1 MVRPK
6 KIENIEEIERPL
18 LIIFFL
24 FGFSLMSWVP
34 RFPEVKA
41 NLKLTNGEFGSIVSM
56 AAIGNLV
63 ALLTVGHLV
72 HKYGARWILH
82 IGALLLAVSL
92 TFLTHSTSSL
102 VFLIS
107 IIIQGGA
114 ISAFHIS
121 INSQGFF
128 FQDRTKRQIITLLS
142 GFWSSG
148 ALFSSMIA
156 GFLVDRVELGTYTNI
171 LASICFVLMT
181 LIIIRIS
188 PNLIKANINPD
199 SQHRARDMFKGF
211 EIDVPISA
219 ALLLVIMLEYAI
231 SDWAAIFVKED
242 MKILGG
248 IHTLPYILFTLA
260 MIIGRLN
267 LHNLLPRYSIDFLM
281 ARASLLSGLSIIAGI
296 IAVSITGTSNQTLV
310 IVILSISFTIAGL
323 GSSFLGPS
331 VMNAANTR
339 SKFPSSVVIGQI
351 GVINIALVFVMRWV
365 IAWTAQATSLSIAL
379 CIPALMLLVVPKF
392 SNIFKKA

>member
-1 MVRPK
+1 LSQ
-6 KIENIEEIERPL
+6 NIDVKHEL
-18 LIIFFL
+18 NLIKGLFFL
-24 FGFSLMSWVP
+24 FGLLIMSWVP

-41 NLKLTNGEFGSIVSM
+41 NLNLTNGEFGSIVSM
-56 AAIGNLV
+56 GAFGNLV

-92 TFLTHSTSSL
+92 AFLTSSTSSL
-102 VFLIS
+102 LFLIF

-121 INSQGFF
+121 INAQGFF

-148 ALFSSMIA
+148 ALISSMIA
-156 GFLVDRVELGTYTNI
+156 GLLVDRVDLGTYTNI
-171 LASICFVLMT
+171 LSSICFIVMT
-181 LIIIRIS
+181 LIIIRIT
-188 PNLIKANINPD
+188 PNLVKADMNPD

-211 EIDVPISA
+211 KIDVSVSA
-219 ALLLVIMLEYAI
+219 ALLLVIMLEYAV

-242 MKILGG
+242 MKILSG

-267 LHNLLPRYSIDFLM
+267 LHNLLPRYTIEFLM
-281 ARASLLSGLSIIAGI
+281 VRASLLSGLAFIAGI
-296 IAVSITGTSNQTLV
+296 IAVSIAGTSNKAVVL
-310 IVILSISFTIAGL
+310 VILSISFTIAGL

-379 CIPALMLLVVPKF
+379 CIPALMLLVVPKY
-392 SNIFKKA
+392 SKIFKKA

>member
-1 MVRPK
+1 LK
-6 KIENIEEIERPL
+6 QNIGVKHEL
-18 LIIFFL
+18 NLIKGLFFL
-24 FGFSLMSWVP
+24 FGLLIMSWVP

-41 NLKLTNGEFGSIVSM
+41 NLNLTNGEFGSIVSM
-56 AAIGNLV
+56 GAIGNLV

-82 IGALLLAVSL
+82 IGALTLAVSL
-92 TFLTHSTSSL
+92 IFLTHSTSSI
-102 VFLIS
+102 VFLIFM
-107 IIIQGGA
+107 IIQGGA

-121 INSQGFF
+121 INSQGFY

-156 GFLVDRVELGTYTNI
+156 GLLVDRVALDTYTNF
-171 LASICFVLMT
+171 LASICFVVMT
-181 LIIIRIS
+181 IIIARIS
-188 PNLIKANINPD
+188 PNLVKANINPD
-199 SQHRARDMFKGF
+199 SQHKARDMFKGF
-211 EIDVPISA
+211 KIDFSVSA
-219 ALLLVIMLEYAI
+219 ALLLVIMLEYAV

-260 MIIGRLN
+260 MIVGRLN
-267 LHNLLPRYSIDFLM
+267 LHNLLPRYTIKFLM
-281 ARASLLSGLSIIAGI
+281 VRGSLLSGLSFIAGI
-296 IAVSITGTSNQTLV
+296 IAVSLTGTSNKVLV

-331 VMNAANTR
+331 IMNAANTR

-351 GVINIALVFVMRWV
+351 GVINIVLVFVMRWI

-379 CIPALMLLVVPKF
+379 CIPALMLLAVPYF
-392 SNIFKKA
+392 SKIFKNA

>member
-1 MVRPK
+1 LSTSVDIK
-6 KIENIEEIERPL
+6 QELN
-18 LIIFFL
+18 LIKGLFFL
-24 FGFSLMSWVP
+24 FGLLIMSWVP
-34 RFPEVKA
+34 RFPEVKS
-41 NLKLTNGEFGSIVSM
+41 NLQLTNGEFGSILSM
-56 AAIGNLV
+56 GAIGNLV

-82 IGALLLAVSL
+82 IGAFLLAVSL
-92 TFLTHSTSSL
+92 TFLTHSTSSI
-102 VFLIS
+102 VFLIF

-148 ALFSSMIA
+148 ALISSMIA
-156 GFLVDRVELGTYTNI
+156 GLLVDRVELGTYTNI

-188 PNLIKANINPD
+188 PNLVKADVNPD
-199 SQHRARDMFKGF
+199 STHRARDMFKGF
-211 EIDVPISA
+211 KIDVSVSA
-219 ALLLVIMLEYAI
+219 ALLLVIMLEYAV

-242 MKILGG
+242 MNILSG

-281 ARASLLSGLSIIAGI
+281 VRASILSGASFIVGI
-296 IAVSITGTSNQTLV
+296 IAVSIVGTSNKTLV
-310 IVILSISFTIAGL
+310 LIILSISFTVAGL

-351 GVINIALVFVMRWV
+351 GVINIVLVFVMRWV

-379 CIPALMLLVVPKF
+379 CIPALMLLAVPYF
-392 SNIFKKA
+392 SKIFKSA

>member
-1 MVRPK
+1 LRESIDVKYELKLMK
-6 KIENIEEIERPL
+6 AL
-18 LIIFFL
+18 FFL
-24 FGFSLMSWVP
+24 FGLLIMSWVP

-156 GFLVDRVELGTYTNI
+156 GLLVDRVELGTYTNF

-211 EIDVPISA
+211 EVDVPVSA

>member
-1 MVRPK
+1 LK
-6 KIENIEEIERPL
+6 KTVGVEQELNL
-18 LIIFFL
+18 LKALFFL
-24 FGFSLMSWVP
+24 FGLLIMSWVP

-41 NLKLTNGEFGSIVSM
+41 NLRLTNGEFGSLVSM
-56 AAIGNLV
+56 GAIGNLV
-63 ALLTVGHLV
+63 ALLTIGHLV

-82 IGALLLAVSL
+82 IAAFALGISL
-92 TFLTHSTSSL
+92 VFLTHSTSTLLFL
-102 VFLIS
+102 VF

-128 FQDRTKRQIITLLS
+128 FQDRTKRQIITLMS

-148 ALFSSMIA
+148 ALITSVIA
-156 GFLVDRVELGTYTNI
+156 GLLVDRVALGTYSNF
-171 LASICFVLMT
+171 LALICFGLMT
-181 LIIIRIS
+181 FMIHRIT
-188 PNLIKANINPD
+188 PNLVKANSNPD
-199 SQHRARDMFKGF
+199 SDHRARDMFKGF
-211 EIDVPISA
+211 RIDKQVSA
-219 ALLLVIMLEYAI
+219 ALLLVLMLEYAV

-242 MKILGG
+242 MKIVGG

-267 LHNLLPRYSIDFLM
+267 LHKLLPSYTIDFLVV
-281 ARASLLSGLSIIAGI
+281 RASLLSGLSFIAGI
-296 IAVSITGTSNQTLV
+296 IGVTLVGTSNQTLV
-310 IVILSISFTIAGL
+310 IAILSISFTIAGL

-351 GVINIALVFVMRWV
+351 GVINISLIFILRWIV
-365 IAWTAQATSLSIAL
+365 AWTAQATNLSIAL
-379 CIPALMLLVVPKF
+379 LIPAVMLLTVPYFAK
-392 SNIFKKA
+392 IFKNA

>member
-1 MVRPK
+1 LSQ
-6 KIENIEEIERPL
+6 NIDVKHEL
-18 LIIFFL
+18 NLIKGLFFL
-24 FGFSLMSWVP
+24 FGLLIMSWVP

-41 NLKLTNGEFGSIVSM
+41 NLNLTNGEFGSIVSM
-56 AAIGNLV
+56 GAFGNLV

-92 TFLTHSTSSL
+92 AFLTSSTSSL
-102 VFLIS
+102 LFLIF

-121 INSQGFF
+121 INAQGFF

-148 ALFSSMIA
+148 ALISSMIA
-156 GFLVDRVELGTYTNI
+156 GLLVDRVDLGIYTNV
-171 LASICFVLMT
+171 LSSICFIVMT
-181 LIIIRIS
+181 LIIIRIT
-188 PNLIKANINPD
+188 PNLVKADVNPD

-211 EIDVPISA
+211 KIDVSVSA
-219 ALLLVIMLEYAI
+219 ALLLVIMLEYAV

-242 MKILGG
+242 MKILSG

-267 LHNLLPRYSIDFLM
+267 LHNLLPRYTIEFLM
-281 ARASLLSGLSIIAGI
+281 VRASLLSGLAFIAGI
-296 IAVSITGTSNQTLV
+296 IAVSIAGTSNKAVVL
-310 IVILSISFTIAGL
+310 VILSISFTIAGL

-392 SNIFKKA
+392 SKIFKKA

>member
-1 MVRPK
+1 
-6 KIENIEEIERPL
+6 
-18 LIIFFL
+18 
-24 FGFSLMSWVP
+24 MSWVP

-41 NLKLTNGEFGSIVSM
+41 NLGLTNGEFGSIVSM
-56 AAIGNLV
+56 GAIGNLV

-82 IGALLLAVSL
+82 IGSFLLGISL
-92 TFLTHSTSSL
+92 IFLTHSTSSIL
-102 VFLIS
+102 FLIF

-121 INSQGFF
+121 INSQGFH
-128 FQDRTKRQIITLLS
+128 FQDRTKKQIITLLS

-148 ALFSSMIA
+148 ALISSIIA
-156 GFLVDRVELGTYTNI
+156 GFLVDRVALGTYTNV
-171 LASICFVLMT
+171 LSLFCFTLMT
-181 LIIIRIS
+181 YIIIRIS
-188 PNLIKANINPD
+188 PNLVKADENPD
-199 SQHRARDMFKGF
+199 SDHRVRDMFKGF
-211 EIDVPISA
+211 SIDKQVSA
-219 ALLLVIMLEYAI
+219 ALLLVIMLEYAV

-242 MKILGG
+242 MKIAGG

-267 LHNLLPRYSIDFLM
+267 LHNLLPHYSIDYLVV
-281 ARASLLSGLSIIAGI
+281 RASLLSGLSFIAGI
-296 IAVSITGTSNQTLV
+296 LAVSIVGTTNKTLV
-310 IVILSISFTIAGL
+310 IIILSISFTLAGL

-351 GVINIALVFVMRWV
+351 GVINIILVFVVRWI
-365 IAWTAQATSLSIAL
+365 IAWTAQATSLTIAL
-379 CIPALMLLVVPKF
+379 LIPSVMLLTVPYLAK
-392 SNIFKKA
+392 IFKNA

>member
-1 MVRPK
+1 MRESIDVK
-6 KIENIEEIERPL
+6 YELK
-18 LIIFFL
+18 LIKVLFFL
-24 FGFSLMSWVP
+24 FGLLIMSWVP

-156 GFLVDRVELGTYTNI
+156 GFLVDRVELGTYTNF

-281 ARASLLSGLSIIAGI
+281 VRASLLSGLSIIAGI